1 MIKNTIFTLKLF
13 FWHACIILCWVFLQ
27 VDMQKLIKNECIQ
40 KQLAYRTHSCKQP
53 LVWEPT
59 PLSTVPLS
67 LGFED
72 HIRHYILYISLVALI
87 AKVFL
92 HGRKLAQR
100 GLRTPPVNSPWYRTH
115 SCKQP
120 LVWEPTPLSIEPL
133 WLGLED
139 HIRHYILY
147 ISLVALIAKV
157 FLHGRKLAQRGRRT
171 PPVNFPWYGNPPPYP
186 LSHSGLALRI
196 IFAIIFSIFETF
208 LEIIETRTGFDEFE
222 SKWKHFGKHLSW
234 ETSLGTESQLGT
246 SHSFVRSLDLSIY
259 LFI

>member
-1 MIKNTIFTLKLF
+1 MSASKNNS
-13 FWHACIILCWVFLQ
+13 
-27 VDMQKLIKNECIQ
+27 LI
-40 KQLAYRTHSCKQP
+40 
-53 LVWEPT
+53 EPT
-59 PLSTVPLS
+59 PVSNPWYGNPPPYPLCHSTLALRIIFAIIFCIFETFSEMIEP
-67 LGFED
+67 GFGNQD
-72 HIRHYILYISLVALI
+72 RFWWVRIQVGALVALI

-92 HGRKLAQR
+92 HCRKLAQR
-100 GLRTPPVNSPWYRTH
+100 GP
-115 SCKQP
+115 
-120 LVWEPTPLSIEPL
+120 
-133 WLGLED
+133 
-139 HIRHYILY
+139 
-147 ISLVALIAKV
+147 
-157 FLHGRKLAQRGRRT
+157 RT

-186 LSHSGLALRI
+186 LSHSGLAWRI

>member
-1 MIKNTIFTLKLF
+1 
-13 FWHACIILCWVFLQ
+13 
-27 VDMQKLIKNECIQ
+27 MQKLIKNECIQ

-100 GLRTPPVNSPWYRTH
+100 G
-115 SCKQP
+115 
-120 LVWEPTPLSIEPL
+120 
-133 WLGLED
+133 
-139 HIRHYILY
+139 
-147 ISLVALIAKV
+147 
-157 FLHGRKLAQRGRRT
+157 RRT

-186 LSHSGLALRI
+186 LSHSGYLL
-196 IFAIIFSIFETF
+196 F
-208 LEIIETRTGFDEFE
+208 L
-222 SKWKHFGKHLSW
+222 KHFWKLLKPGQVLMSSNPSGSTLGNISLEKHLW
-234 ETSLGTESQLGT
+234 
-246 SHSFVRSLDLSIY
+246 D
-259 LFI
+259 

>member
-1 MIKNTIFTLKLF
+1 MFFTQNF
-13 FWHACIILCWVFLQ
+13 TCGVNRQSFLS
-27 VDMQKLIKNECIQ
+27 
-40 KQLAYRTHSCKQP
+40 A
-53 LVWEPT
+53 W
-59 PLSTVPLS
+59 
-67 LGFED
+67 
-72 HIRHYILYISLVALI
+72 
-87 AKVFL
+87 
-92 HGRKLAQR
+92 KLAQW
-100 GLRTPPVNSPWYRTH
+100 GAGTH
-115 SCKQP
+115 PGKLP
-120 LVWEPTPLSIEPL
+120 FVWEATPLPTEL
-133 WLGLED
+133 FWLGFVV
-139 HIRHYILY
+139 HIGHYILY

-234 ETSLGTESQLGT
+234 ETSVGTKSQLGS

>member
-1 MIKNTIFTLKLF
+1 
-13 FWHACIILCWVFLQ
+13 
-27 VDMQKLIKNECIQ
+27 
-40 KQLAYRTHSCKQP
+40 
-53 LVWEPT
+53 
-59 PLSTVPLS
+59 
-67 LGFED
+67 
-72 HIRHYILYISLVALI
+72 
-87 AKVFL
+87 
-92 HGRKLAQR
+92 
-100 GLRTPPVNSPWYRTH
+100 
-115 SCKQP
+115 

-222 SKWKHFGKHLSW
+222 SKWKHFGKHLS
-234 ETSLGTESQLGT
+234 
-246 SHSFVRSLDLSIY
+246 
-259 LFI
+259 

>member
-1 MIKNTIFTLKLF
+1 
-13 FWHACIILCWVFLQ
+13 
-27 VDMQKLIKNECIQ
+27 MQKLIKNECIQ

-100 GLRTPPVNSPWYRTH
+100 G
-115 SCKQP
+115 
-120 LVWEPTPLSIEPL
+120 
-133 WLGLED
+133 
-139 HIRHYILY
+139 
-147 ISLVALIAKV
+147 
-157 FLHGRKLAQRGRRT
+157 RRT

-186 LSHSGLALRI
+186 LSHSGLAWRI
-196 IFAIIFSIFETF
+196 IFALIFSIFETF

-222 SKWKHFGKHLSW
+222 SKWKHFGKHLS
-234 ETSLGTESQLGT
+234 
-246 SHSFVRSLDLSIY
+246 
-259 LFI
+259 

>member
-1 MIKNTIFTLKLF
+1 MIRNTIFTLKLF

-59 PLSTVPLS
+59 PLSTVPLY

-87 AKVFL
+87 AKVIL
-92 HGRKLAQR
+92 NGWKLAQS
-100 GLRTPPVNSPWYRTH
+100 GPRTYTCKLPLVWEPTHLSIEPLCLGFGNHNCQYILNIWNIFGNYWTWVWKPGQVLVSSNPSGSTCGVNRQSFFALSKTCSEGASNPT
-115 SCKQP
+115 CKLP

-139 HIRHYILY
+139 HIRHYI
-147 ISLVALIAKV
+147 
-157 FLHGRKLAQRGRRT
+157 
-171 PPVNFPWYGNPPPYP
+171 
-186 LSHSGLALRI
+186 
-196 IFAIIFSIFETF
+196 
-208 LEIIETRTGFDEFE
+208 
-222 SKWKHFGKHLSW
+222 
-234 ETSLGTESQLGT
+234 
-246 SHSFVRSLDLSIY
+246 
-259 LFI
+259 